1 MSKKS
6 AKPTESIFMDDMEII
21 ITKLNELRSM
31 GFRISIDD
39 FGMGFSSLNRIKHI
53 TCNILKVD
61 ISFIT
66 CINKSQTDNVIINSI
81 ISIGHELNM
90 EIIAEGVET
99 GPQFEFLSR
108 NNCDS
113 MQGKDGFAYSNKEK

>member
-39 FGMGFSSLNRIKHI
+39 FGMGI